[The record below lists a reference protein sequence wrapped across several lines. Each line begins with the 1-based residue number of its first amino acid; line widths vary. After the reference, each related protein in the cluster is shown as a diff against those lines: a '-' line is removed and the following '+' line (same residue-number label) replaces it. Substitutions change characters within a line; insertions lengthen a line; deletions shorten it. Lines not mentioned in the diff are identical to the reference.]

1 MLKTLFIS
9 FLVFIGFISFIMIY
23 WWKKNGQKIMDFFN
37 NPMRG
42 NLTKEQSLQ
51 ELMKLTGSHKDYRE
65 TLKKIVKQNKEYEEK
80 QNKNP
85 Q

>member
-1 MLKTLFIS
+1 
-9 FLVFIGFISFIMIY
+9 MIY